1 MYHISGNKVRWPPLR
16 VSYVVKNG
24 GIKMK
29 GSDSEWEDEER
40 NPQISWK
47 YTYFL
52 SSPLYQGP
60 HGNHES
66 RKMFY
71 FLAFL
76 RSFPINNNWVRLF
89 WFENHKVKLR
99 WLFDKNPLCC
109 FTTNY
114 YSRPALEMS
123 IPKYWD
129 RPLLY
134 VSFCHFEWILTP
146 PNFNK

>member
-1 MYHISGNKVRWPPLR
+1 
-16 VSYVVKNG
+16 
-24 GIKMK
+24 MK

-114 YSRPALEMS
+114 QPRPALEMS
-123 IPKYWD
+123 ISKGLMGFSESGSASSGSIFHTYPFVILNEFDPFKCKQIS
-129 RPLLY
+129 LY
-134 VSFCHFEWILTP
+134 TLSSEP
-146 PNFNK
+146 